1 MTLWLVRAGRYG
13 EREDFAL
20 QNKMAVIGWDD
31 LPDLSTIKTRKEL
44 STLLQKTY
52 PDQKS
57 KTLLNWESQIWGF
70 IHEMQIGDLIALPL
84 KHRSVIV
91 FGEVLGDYRFEQKN
105 PVDARHTRPVKWLT
119 EIPRTQIDQDI
130 RYSLGAAMTVGRI
143 RRNKAEERLRSILA
157 KKDDTSTKPTANMV
171 DEAEIEAPFEIE
183 QFARDQISDYINRKF
198 KGHGLARL
206 VAALLQAQGYQVR
219 IAPEGPDG
227 GVDIIAGRGALGFEP
242 PRLIVQV
249 KSSDTPVDVSVLRE
263 LQGVMSNFNADQGL
277 FVAWGGFKGTVEKEA
292 ARQYFKIRLWDADY
306 LVQMIQEHYDQLPDA
321 IQAELPLKRIWTLVL
336 EEE

>member
-306 LVQMIQEHYDQLPDA
+306 LVQMLQEHYDQLPDA